1 VTFVPDPGSIH
12 DPTSRV
18 YVSADRV
25 VRGLDATAAADLA
38 EVLTAGFFVEAAG
51 RGAVV
56 PTQLLDQVPADL
68 ASDGWVGA
76 LEHERLP
83 FISYP
88 YEWTFSMLRDA
99 ALLSLE
105 LVEAALDEGFI
116 TKDATP
122 YNVQFDGT
130 RPVFIDVGSFERV
143 RKGEPWF
150 GYRQFCEMFL
160 NPLLIQAK
168 TGLSARQLLRGSL
181 GGVSPAA
188 TQGALP
194 RGTRMR
200 PSVFTQVSLH
210 AWAERKYAGNDDDVK
225 GDLAK
230 AGFGPTIIRAQV
242 RKLHKL
248 TTSVRWKQQRSTWSD
263 YSERSH
269 YEDQD
274 LARKE
279 EFCRSVAA
287 ERPRRLVVDF
297 GANDGH
303 FTKLVLP
310 HCERALAVDNDEL
323 VVDRLYSRL
332 RHEGETRIQP
342 LCIDLADPS
351 GGLGWRSIQRAPF
364 LDRLRPDLVLFLAVI
379 HHLAIS
385 NSIPI
390 PQIVDMLA
398 DLGGDVV
405 LEFPLPEDP
414 KVVRLLRNKATRE
427 FPGYDQPTL
436 EKALERRFDV
446 VAQERLPS
454 GTRVLYHLARPR

>member
-1 VTFVPDPGSIH
+1 MSFVPDPGSIH

-18 YVSADRV
+18 YVSSDRV

-38 EVLTAGFFVEAAG
+38 EVLAADFFAEATD

-56 PTQLLDQVPADL
+56 PSRMLDQVPAEV
-68 ASDGWVGA
+68 AADGWVAA
-76 LEHERLP
+76 LEHDRLP

-105 LVEAALDEGFI
+105 LVEAALGEGFI

-168 TGLSARQLLRGSL
+168 TGLSGRQLLRGSL

-210 AWAERKYAGNDDDVK
+210 AWAERKYAGKDEDVK

-230 AGFGPTIIRAQV
+230 AGFGPAIISAQV
-242 RKLHKL
+242 
-248 TTSVRWKQQRSTWSD
+248 V
-263 YSERSH
+263 
-269 YEDQD
+269 
-274 LARKE
+274 
-279 EFCRSVAA
+279 
-287 ERPRRLVVDF
+287 
-297 GANDGH
+297 G
-303 FTKLVLP
+303 
-310 HCERALAVDNDEL
+310 
-323 VVDRLYSRL
+323 
-332 RHEGETRIQP
+332 
-342 LCIDLADPS
+342 
-351 GGLGWRSIQRAPF
+351 
-364 LDRLRPDLVLFLAVI
+364 
-379 HHLAIS
+379 
-385 NSIPI
+385 
-390 PQIVDMLA
+390 
-398 DLGGDVV
+398 
-405 LEFPLPEDP
+405 
-414 KVVRLLRNKATRE
+414 
-427 FPGYDQPTL
+427 
-436 EKALERRFDV
+436 
-446 VAQERLPS
+446 S
-454 GTRVLYHLARPR
+454 GTGISAGASHVQVSSVLAPLAAASSLPRASPT